1 MAVAYVS
8 PYPMYVQMLTTA
20 RTGAKCLPASQISQ
34 CRGLV
39 LHDCHAEILTIRAF
53 NYWLLNECRDILSLP
68 TGDKTSPY
76 IRHRSKS
83 KNSNDTWPPL
93 ELHQDVK
100 IYMYCTCAPCGDA
113 SMELC
118 MAAQEDPTPWE
129 LPPPPPPPSSNNNDN
144 GTNLDAEADTLLV
157 GRAHFSLLGAVRRK
171 PARTDAESTRSK
183 SCSDKLAL
191 RQVLSLLSHETSLL
205 VAPTENVYL
214 AGVVLPEEEIS
225 RLGCERAFGATG
237 RMKALNGRRWPAS
250 SHTSECPNEN
260 DQKYNYTFHPFQILS
275 IPPGQIE
282 LLWPFRK
289 PPPLTPSSTST
300 TATTT
305 TNKKSKPSNLSV
317 IWTLA
322 SSHTTPVIDHNPKSM
337 PKLRGSTTGLY
348 ETIINGV
355 KQGNKASNPLARG
368 ASALSRARLWALV
381 RDIIVDRAQSQ
392 GGDDNSNSMSIVL
405 EASTYDEFKDMCTSQ
420 DIAGSVVARGQAIR
434 DARQVLKGWVP
445 NSGDG
450 EWGLDVLVD
459 PKKRKRESESENK
472 SNK

>member
-1 MAVAYVS
+1 M
-8 PYPMYVQMLTTA
+8 
-20 RTGAKCLPASQISQ
+20 
-34 CRGLV
+34 

-53 NYWLLNECRDILSLP
+53 NYWCLNECRHVLSSP
-68 TGDKTSPY
+68 TGDNKTSSY

-83 KNSNDTWPPL
+83 KNSNDKWPPL
-93 ELHQDVK
+93 EFHPDIK

-129 LPPPPPPPSSNNNDN
+129 LPPPSSNNNDH
-144 GTNLDAEADTLLV
+144 GTSLDTEPDTLLV

-171 PARTDAESTRSK
+171 PARMDAESTRSK
-183 SCSDKLAL
+183 SCSDKLAM
-191 RQVLSLLSHETSLL
+191 RQVSSLLSYETSLL
-205 VAPTENVYL
+205 VAPTANVYL
-214 AGVVLPEEEIS
+214 AGIVLPEEEIT
-225 RLGCERAFGATG
+225 RVGCERAFGATG

-250 SHTSECPNEN
+250 RSPDNDNLDDEN
-260 DQKYNYTFHPFQILS
+260 DQKYNYTFRPFRILS

-289 PPPLTPSSTST
+289 PPPLTPSPT
-300 TATTT
+300 TTTTPT

-317 IWTLA
+317 IWALA
-322 SSHTTPVIDHNPKSM
+322 SSHTTPVFDHNPKSV

-368 ASALSRARLWALV
+368 ASVLSRARLWALL
-381 RDIIVDRAQSQ
+381 RDIIVDQAQ
-392 GGDDNSNSMSIVL
+392 GEDDNSMRIVL
-405 EASTYDEFKDMCTSQ
+405 EASTYDEFKDVCASQ
-420 DIAGSVVARGQAIR
+420 DISGSVVARGQAIS

-459 PKKRKRESESENK
+459 PKKRKRESENNPNK
-472 SNK
+472 

>member
-1 MAVAYVS
+1 
-8 PYPMYVQMLTTA
+8 MYVQILTAT

-53 NYWLLNECRDILSLP
+53 NYWLLNECRDVLSSP
-68 TGDKTSPY
+68 TGEKTSPY
-76 IRHRSKS
+76 IRHRSES
-83 KNSNDTWPPL
+83 KNSNDAWPPL
-93 ELHQDVK
+93 ELQPDVK

-129 LPPPPPPPSSNNNDN
+129 LPPAPPSSNSNDN
-144 GTNLDAEADTLLV
+144 ATSQDAKTDTLLV
-157 GRAHFSLLGAVRRK
+157 GRAHFSILGAVRRK
-171 PARTDAESTRSK
+171 PARMDAESTRSK

-191 RQVLSLLSHETSLL
+191 RQVSSLLSYETSLL
-205 VAPTENVYL
+205 VTPTENVYL
-214 AGVVLPEEEIS
+214 AGIVLPEEEIT
-225 RLGCERAFGATG
+225 RVGCERAFGAMG
-237 RMKALNGRRWPAS
+237 RMKALNGRRWP
-250 SHTSECPNEN
+250 TSNCPDNHNRDNEN
-260 DQKYNYTFHPFQILS
+260 SQKYNYRFHPFQILS

-289 PPPLTPSSTST
+289 PPPLTPSST
-300 TATTT
+300 TTT
-305 TNKKSKPSNLSV
+305 TTTASNKKSKPSNLSV
-317 IWTLA
+317 IWALA
-322 SSHTTPVIDHNPKSM
+322 SSNTTPILDHNPKSV

-355 KQGNKASNPLARG
+355 KQGNKALNPLARG

-381 RDIIVDRAQSQ
+381 RDIIVDQPQSQ
-392 GGDDNSNSMSIVL
+392 GGDDTSMGIVL
-405 EASTYDEFKDMCTSQ
+405 EASTYDEFKDVCVSQ
-420 DIAGSVVARGQAIR
+420 DIAGSAVARGQAIR
-434 DARQVLKGWVP
+434 DAREVLKGWVP

-459 PKKRKRESESENK
+459 PKKRKRESENK
-472 SNK
+472 PTK

>member
-1 MAVAYVS
+1 
-8 PYPMYVQMLTTA
+8 MLTVA

-53 NYWLLNECRDILSLP
+53 NYWLLNECRHVLSSP
-68 TGDKTSPY
+68 TGDNNTSSY

-83 KNSNDTWPPL
+83 KNSNDKWPPL
-93 ELHQDVK
+93 EFYPDIK

-129 LPPPPPPPSSNNNDN
+129 LPPPSSNNNDH
-144 GTNLDAEADTLLV
+144 GTSLDTEPDTLLV

-171 PARTDAESTRSK
+171 PARMDAESTRSK
-183 SCSDKLAL
+183 SCSDKLAM
-191 RQVLSLLSHETSLL
+191 RQVSSLLSYETSLL

-214 AGVVLPEEEIS
+214 AGIVLPEEEIT
-225 RLGCERAFGATG
+225 RVGCERAFGATG

-250 SHTSECPNEN
+250 SSPDNDNRDDGNEN
-260 DQKYNYTFHPFQILS
+260 DQKYNYAFRPFQILS
-275 IPPGQIE
+275 IPPGQID

-289 PPPLTPSSTST
+289 PAPLTPSPT
-300 TATTT
+300 TTTTPT

-317 IWTLA
+317 IWALA
-322 SSHTTPVIDHNPKSM
+322 SSHTTPVFDHNPKSV
-337 PKLRGSTTGLY
+337 PRLRGSTTGLY

-368 ASALSRARLWALV
+368 ASVLSRARLWALV
-381 RDIIVDRAQSQ
+381 RDIIVDQAQ
-392 GGDDNSNSMSIVL
+392 GEDDNSMRIVL
-405 EASTYDEFKDMCTSQ
+405 EASTYDEFKDVCASQ
-420 DIAGSVVARGQAIR
+420 DISGSVVARGQAIS

-459 PKKRKRESESENK
+459 PKKRKRESENNPNK
-472 SNK
+472 

>member
-1 MAVAYVS
+1 M
-8 PYPMYVQMLTTA
+8 QILTAT

-53 NYWLLNECRDILSLP
+53 NYWLLNECRDVLSSP

-76 IRHRSKS
+76 IRYRSRS
-83 KNSNDTWPPL
+83 ENSNDKWPPL
-93 ELHQDVK
+93 EFYTDIK

-129 LPPPPPPPSSNNNDN
+129 LPPPPSSNNNDN
-144 GTNLDAEADTLLV
+144 GTSLDTEADTLLV

-171 PARTDAESTRSK
+171 PARMDAESTRSK

-191 RQVLSLLSHETSLL
+191 RQVSSLLSHETSLL
-205 VAPTENVYL
+205 ISPTENVYL

-225 RLGCERAFGATG
+225 RAGCERAFGATG
-237 RMKALNGRRWPAS
+237 RMKALNSRAWPAS
-250 SHTSECPNEN
+250 NCPDNDNGDDEN
-260 DQKYNYTFHPFQILS
+260 DHKYNYTFHPFQILS

-289 PPPLTPSSTST
+289 PPPLTSSSTP
-300 TATTT
+300 T

-322 SSHTTPVIDHNPKSM
+322 SSHSTLVLDHNPKSV

-381 RDIIVDRAQSQ
+381 RDIIVDQPQSQ
-392 GGDDNSNSMSIVL
+392 GGDDTSMRIVL
-405 EASTYDEFKDMCTSQ
+405 EASTYDEFKDVCASQ

-434 DARQVLKGWVP
+434 DAREVLKGWVP

-459 PKKRKRESESENK
+459 PKKRKRESENK
-472 SNK
+472 PNR